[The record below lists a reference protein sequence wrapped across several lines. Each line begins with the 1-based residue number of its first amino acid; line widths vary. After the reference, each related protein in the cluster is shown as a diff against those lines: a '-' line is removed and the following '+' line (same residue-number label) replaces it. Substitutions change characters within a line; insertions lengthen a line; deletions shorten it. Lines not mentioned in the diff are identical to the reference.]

1 MKKLIIA
8 EKPSLAMNIVKAIN
22 EKFEKND
29 GYFESDNY
37 IVSFAFGHLFE
48 LYNIEDYT
56 GSEDKKWTLDILPF
70 IPEEFKFNL
79 KDDSGIKKQYKIL
92 RDLIGSD
99 EVDEIVSC
107 GDADREG
114 EVIIRLIIDN
124 AFKEKSIN
132 KKVTRLW
139 LPEQTEVSI
148 RKGLESLKL
157 AKEYD
162 NLANEGF
169 ARTYMDWLLGINLS
183 RYITLKANSKLPVGR
198 VLIPIVK
205 AVYDRDMSIKNF
217 KPEDYYQVES
227 NEQTNNEAI
236 KLVIK
241 EPIFKSNELDKAEKL
256 AEELNNSE
264 AIVTNIETKEVK
276 KQPSKLFSLSK
287 LQGLLSKKYKM
298 TLKESLDIIQ
308 KLYEKGYVTYPRT
321 NTEYLAT
328 GEKDKVKSI
337 INALENEGHII
348 EFKDK
353 NTIFDDTKI
362 ESHSAI
368 TPTTKLPGE
377 NELSNK
383 ELEVYN
389 TIKNRFISNFLV
401 EETLIDRTIMTIKVG
416 ENSFELK
423 GDVIKQEGFL
433 KYEPM
438 SKSKNDN
445 EITLPKLAVGDKVN
459 IDFKALSKK
468 TKAPSKL
475 TTEMLSNYLKNPY
488 KNELSEN
495 EDDDYKAM
503 LEGVEIGT
511 EATRTGI
518 IENAKKYSYISENKS
533 TLSIEPLGIKL
544 IETLDKLSI
553 NLYKDKTIELSK
565 SLKKVYKN
573 EIEISKA
580 VELAAIELKEIISNG
595 KNIEIEK
602 VKVEKEVIGKCPR
615 CGKNIYES
623 DKSFYCE
630 GFKDDPKCGFSIW
643 KENKFFKDKGKKVT
657 KSMAKSFLQG
667 KSVKVKG
674 LKKKDG
680 SGTYDAN
687 ISIDDTGK
695 YVNFKMSF

>member
-1 MKKLIIA
+1 
-8 EKPSLAMNIVKAIN
+8 
-22 EKFEKND
+22 
-29 GYFESDNY
+29 
-37 IVSFAFGHLFE
+37 
-48 LYNIEDYT
+48 
-56 GSEDKKWTLDILPF
+56 
-70 IPEEFKFNL
+70 
-79 KDDSGIKKQYKIL
+79 
-92 RDLIGSD
+92 
-99 EVDEIVSC
+99 
-107 GDADREG
+107 
-114 EVIIRLIIDN
+114 
-124 AFKEKSIN
+124 
-132 KKVTRLW
+132 
-139 LPEQTEVSI
+139 
-148 RKGLESLKL
+148 
-157 AKEYD
+157 
-162 NLANEGF
+162 
-169 ARTYMDWLLGINLS
+169 
-183 RYITLKANSKLPVGR
+183 
-198 VLIPIVK
+198 
-205 AVYDRDMSIKNF
+205 
-217 KPEDYYQVES
+217 
-227 NEQTNNEAI
+227 
-236 KLVIK
+236 
-241 EPIFKSNELDKAEKL
+241 
-256 AEELNNSE
+256 
-264 AIVTNIETKEVK
+264 KEVK

-328 GEKDKVKSI
+328 GEHDKVKSI

-445 EITLPKLAVGDKVN
+445 EVTLPKLAVGDKVN
-459 IDFKALSKK
+459 IDFKAIAKK
-468 TKAPSKL
+468 TKSPSKL

-495 EDDDYKAM
+495 EDDDYKAI

-544 IETLDKLSI
+544 IETLNKLNI

-580 VELAAIELKEIISNG
+580 VEMAAIELKEIISNG